1 MHLTKKHYT
10 LLVFSLI
17 LGLLTYNSFAQTLL
31 DSIPQN
37 DTLSI
42 IRTDSLEITQ
52 TPLPDSTLIIADS
65 LHLHTID
72 SLLVEKEE
80 KVVRQ
85 VYRPS
90 PVIITDSTQ
99 VTYFTEG
106 FSNLMLGH
114 TQYVDTIQLL
124 ASYFDPLDK
133 PFSLYQTLSNGG
145 TAYQPLELQT
155 EHPLGFDMQLPV
167 FKNYL
172 KSKND
177 IRFYIPHIPYS
188 EVRYTMGGKK
198 EQQLKVRFGRQFLP
212 RLYISI
218 DYDLLNSPG
227 PYKNNKTNNSSLGI
241 SGRYNSENERFGAT
255 AYYFH
260 NKLEIQENGGILYD
274 SLFSDNIE
282 DDRRVIAVHLNNAEN
297 TIKSAGFGAGT
308 YFCLSKAERVIRGD
322 SVVTKSK
329 IPVGRIAYNFDFQRN
344 RTLYYDKSP
353 LSDFYKPFD
362 IVQDSTQ
369 TFDSTTFVAI
379 KNRIEWN
386 TLSYQKYHNDIP
398 FYLYVAI
405 EHGYYESK
413 ISEQKKFY
421 SQLAPS
427 AGIIINLFKAT
438 RITGNAQLI
447 SSGHQSGD
455 FMLHGNWLQYLG
467 TTKKNIGALFFDFKL
482 KNQSPSWFYEAYE
495 SNHFRWNNN
504 FDQSLFVIMEAGY
517 TIKNRLTL
525 GASQK
530 TIDKYVFMNKD
541 ARPEQIGGT
550 INIREIY
557 AQFHVPVG
565 KFDFL
570 GFVKFQNSDNEDV
583 VHLPVITSKLK
594 FAFTQPIFKK
604 AAIFQPGICIQY
616 FSSYYADSYMPA
628 LHSFYWQDKVKVGN
642 YPFVDLYIA
651 LKIKRAN
658 IYIQYSNI
666 YSLAQDFSYY
676 TTPTYP
682 MRDSRVYFGIKRRM
696 FR

>member
-1 MHLTKKHYT
+1 MSVSKKHYT

-17 LGLLTYNSFAQTLL
+17 LGFLTYNSLAQTVL
-31 DSIPQN
+31 DNIPQN

-42 IRTDSLEITQ
+42 IRVDSLEILQ
-52 TPLPDSTLIIADS
+52 TPPPDSTFVLSDS
-65 LHLHTID
+65 LESHLKD
-72 SLLVEKEE
+72 SLVEKEK
-80 KVVRQ
+80 KVVQQ
-85 VYRPS
+85 VYKTT
-90 PVIITDSTQ
+90 PVVITDSTQ
-99 VTYFTEG
+99 VTYFTES
-106 FSNLMLGH
+106 FSNLMLGRM
-114 TQYVDTIQLL
+114 QYIDTALLL

-133 PFSLYQTLSNGG
+133 PFSIYQTLSNAG

-155 EHPLGFDMQLPV
+155 ENPLGFDMQFAS

-172 KSKND
+172 KSKNN

-198 EQQLKVRFGRQFLP
+198 EQQLQVHFGRQFLP

-218 DYDLLNSPG
+218 DYDLSNSPG
-227 PYKNNKTNNSSLGI
+227 PYKNNKTNNSRLGI
-241 SGRYNSENERFGAT
+241 SGRYNSKNERFGAT

-260 NKLEIQENGGILYD
+260 NKLEIQENGGILHD
-274 SLFSDNIE
+274 SIFSENIE
-282 DDRRVIAVHLNNAEN
+282 GDRRVITVHLNDAEN
-297 TIKSAGFGAGT
+297 RIKSAGFGAGT
-308 YFCLSKAERVIRGD
+308 YFCLSKAERVIKGD
-322 SVVTKSK
+322 SVVMKSK
-329 IPVGRIAYNFDFQRN
+329 IPVGRIAYNFDYQRN
-344 RTLYYDKSP
+344 RSAYYDKSP

-398 FYLYVAI
+398 FYLYVAV
-405 EHGYYESK
+405 EHGYYKSK

-421 SQLAPS
+421 SQLTPS

-447 SSGHQSGD
+447 SSGYQSGD

-482 KNQSPSWFYEAYE
+482 KNQSQSWFYETYE

-517 TIKNRLTL
+517 TVKNRLTV
-525 GASQK
+525 GVGQK

-550 INIREIY
+550 INIQEIY

-570 GFVKFQNSDNEDV
+570 GFIKFQNSDNEDV
-583 VHLPVITSKLK
+583 LHLPTITSKLK
-594 FAFTQPIFKK
+594 FTFTQPIFKK
-604 AAIFQPGICIQY
+604 AATFQPGICINY
-616 FSSYYADSYMPA
+616 FTSYYADAYMPA
-628 LHSFYWQDKVKVGN
+628 LHSFYLQNDVKVGN
-642 YPFVDLYIA
+642 YPFIDLYIA

-666 YSLAQDFSYY
+666 YSLTQDFSYY

-682 MRDSRVYFGIKRRM
+682 MRDGRFYFGINWRM
-696 FR
+696 YR